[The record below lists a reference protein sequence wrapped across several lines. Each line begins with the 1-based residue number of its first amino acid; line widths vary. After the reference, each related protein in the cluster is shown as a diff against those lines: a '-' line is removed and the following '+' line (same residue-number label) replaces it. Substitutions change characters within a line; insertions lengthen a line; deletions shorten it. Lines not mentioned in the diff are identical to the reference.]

1 MIISRKML
9 AVVAL
14 GALAMAP
21 AARAGDKE
29 VLTYCMEDVQRLCAG
44 VQPGGGR
51 ILKCLKAHKEGMSVG
66 CAQGLMK
73 LKGGR

>member
-1 MIISRKML
+1 MIISRKIF

-14 GALAMAP
+14 GALALAT
-21 AARAGDKE
+21 AARAGDRE
-29 VLTYCMEDVQRLCAG
+29 VLKYCMEDVQRLCAG

-51 ILKCLKAHKEGMSVG
+51 IMKCLKANKEGMSVG

-73 LKGGR
+73 LKGGK